1 MRIRKLIERIRL
13 DYKKATIWR
22 VREQAHFFSRLSVLM
37 QEGYLFPQA
46 ISILLPH
53 HIEAHEEIQ
62 KLINEKLRQGVGV
75 SGILETLHISK
86 QYLVAITVAENNG
99 HMIETLKGVAKQMAL
114 SEATKKKLMKLLL
127 YPVVLFLFLLLLFL
141 VFRTVFF
148 PNIEKMVT
156 SRTTGKE
163 ETSSIALSKLLLHF
177 PDALFVVG
185 IAVICSILIFQLYL
199 KRQPIAQRLKII
211 LKTPFIRMYIRIS
224 LTRQFAAYLG
234 SLLQSGFSLQ
244 ASLQILEEQRLQP
257 FLQHLARCIKE
268 RVVFGDTLTQAVNL
282 MEVWQKD
289 FSVFV
294 EHGEQSGY
302 LGKELVLYSE
312 LLTEKQEQLLHKI
325 LAFVQPT
332 FFIIIAVCIVA
343 AYVSLLLPIYQMIEL
358 V

>member
-1 MRIRKLIERIRL
+1 MRIQKFIERIRL
-13 DYKKATIWR
+13 NYKKATKWR
-22 VREQAHFFSRLSVLM
+22 VREQAHFLSRLSVLM
-37 QEGYLFPQA
+37 HEGYLFPQA

-75 SGILETLHISK
+75 SGIFEALQLPK
-86 QYLVAITVAENNG
+86 QHLVAIIVAENNG
-99 HMIETLKGVAKQMAL
+99 DMIETLKGVAKQMAL
-114 SEATKKKLMKLLL
+114 NETSKKKLMKLLL
-127 YPVVLFLFLLLLFL
+127 YPIVLIIFLLLLFL
-141 VFRTVFF
+141 VFRTIFF
-148 PNIEKMVT
+148 PNIEKMVA
-156 SRTTGKE
+156 SRTAGTE
-163 ETSSIALSKLLLHF
+163 ETGIALSKVLLHF
-177 PDALFVVG
+177 PDALIVAG
-185 IAVICSILIFQLYL
+185 IAGICCILIFRFFL
-199 KRQPIAQRLKII
+199 KRRSIAHQLNII
-211 LKTPFIRMYIRIS
+211 LNTPLIRIYVRMS

-257 FLQHLARCIKE
+257 FLQYLARCIKE
-268 RVVFGDTLTQAVNL
+268 RVVFGDTLTQAVN
-282 MEVWQKD
+282 MMTVWQKD
-289 FSVFV
+289 FSIFV

-312 LLTEKQEQLLHKI
+312 LLTERQEQLLHKI

-332 FFIIIAVCIVA
+332 FFIIIAMCIVA

>member
-1 MRIRKLIERIRL
+1 MRIRTFIERIQL
-13 DYKKATIWR
+13 AFNKATKWR
-22 VREQAHFFSRLSVLM
+22 VREQAHFFSRLSGLM

-53 HIEAHEEIQ
+53 HIEAHEDMQ

-75 SGILETLHISK
+75 LGVFEALQLPK
-86 QYLVAITVAENNG
+86 QHLIAITIAENNG

-127 YPVVLFLFLLLLFL
+127 YPVVLILFLLLLFL
-141 VFRTVFF
+141 VFRTIFF

-156 SRTTGKE
+156 SRTTGTE
-163 ETSSIALSKLLLHF
+163 ETSIALSKVLLHL
-177 PDALFVVG
+177 PDALMFIG
-185 IAVICSILIFQLYL
+185 IAVFCCIFIFHLTL
-199 KRQPIAQRLKII
+199 KRRPIARQLTII
-211 LKTPFIRMYIRIS
+211 LKTPLIRIYTRMS

-257 FLQHLARCIKE
+257 FLQYLARCIKD
-268 RVVFGDTLTQAVNL
+268 RIVLGDTLTQAVKL
-282 MEVWQKD
+282 MTVWQKD
-289 FSVFV
+289 FTTFV

-312 LLTEKQEQLLHKI
+312 LLTEKQEQLLYKI
-325 LAFVQPT
+325 LAFVQPA
-332 FFIIIAVCIVA
+332 FFIIIAMCIVA
-343 AYVSLLLPIYQMIEL
+343 AYVSLLLPIYHMIEL

>member
-1 MRIRKLIERIRL
+1 MRMQKFIERIRL
-13 DYKKATIWR
+13 DYKKATKWR

-37 QEGYLFPQA
+37 QEGYLFSQA

-62 KLINEKLRQGVGV
+62 KLVNEKLRQGVGV
-75 SGILETLHISK
+75 SGVFEALQIPK
-86 QYLVAITVAENNG
+86 QHLVAITVAENNG

-114 SEATKKKLMKLLL
+114 SESTKKKLMKLLL
-127 YPVVLFLFLLLLFL
+127 YPVVLLLFLMLLFL
-141 VFRTVFF
+141 VFRTIFF
-148 PNIEKMVT
+148 PKIEKMVT
-156 SRTTGKE
+156 SRTTGTE
-163 ETSSIALSKLLLHF
+163 ETSIALSKVLLHF
-177 PDALFVVG
+177 PDALIVVG
-185 IAVICSILIFQLYL
+185 IAVICSILIFHLYL
-199 KRQPIAQRLKII
+199 KRRRIAHRLNII
-211 LKTPFIRMYIRIS
+211 LKTPLIRIYIRMS

-257 FLQHLARCIKE
+257 FLQYLARCIKE
-268 RVVFGDTLTQAVNL
+268 RVVFGDTLTQAVQL
-282 MEVWQKD
+282 MTVWQKD
-289 FSVFV
+289 FSTFV

-332 FFIIIAVCIVA
+332 FFIIIAMCIVA
-343 AYVSLLLPIYQMIEL
+343 AYLSLLLPIYHMIEL

>member
-1 MRIRKLIERIRL
+1 MRIRNFFEGIRL
-13 DYKKATIWR
+13 DYKKATKWR

-62 KLINEKLRQGVGV
+62 KLVNERLRQGAGV
-75 SGILETLHISK
+75 LGVFEALQIPK
-86 QYLVAITVAENNG
+86 QHLVAITVAENNG

-114 SEATKKKLMKLLL
+114 SESTKKKLMKLLF
-127 YPVVLFLFLLLLFL
+127 YPVVLILFLMLLFL
-141 VFRTVFF
+141 VFRTIFF

-156 SRTTGKE
+156 SRTTGTE
-163 ETSSIALSKLLLHF
+163 EASIALSKVLLHF
-177 PDALFVVG
+177 PDALIVVG
-185 IAVICSILIFQLYL
+185 IAVICSIFFFHLYL
-199 KRQPIAQRLKII
+199 KRCPIAHRLNII
-211 LKTPFIRMYIRIS
+211 LKTPLIRIYIRMS

-244 ASLQILEEQRLQP
+244 ASLQILEEQQLQP
-257 FLQHLARCIKE
+257 FLQYLARCIKE
-268 RVVFGDTLTQAVNL
+268 RVVFGDTLTQAVHL
-282 MEVWQKD
+282 MTVWQMD
-289 FSVFV
+289 FSTFV

-312 LLTEKQEQLLHKI
+312 LLTEKQEQLLHKV

-332 FFIIIAVCIVA
+332 FFIIIAMCIVA
-343 AYVSLLLPIYQMIEL
+343 AYVSLLLPIYHMIEL

>member
-1 MRIRKLIERIRL
+1 MRIRKFFEGIRL
-13 DYKKATIWR
+13 DYKKATKWR

-62 KLINEKLRQGVGV
+62 KLVNERLRQGAGV
-75 SGILETLHISK
+75 LGVFEALQIPK
-86 QYLVAITVAENNG
+86 QHLVAITVAENNG
-99 HMIETLKGVAKQMAL
+99 HMIETLKGVAKQIAL
-114 SEATKKKLMKLLL
+114 SESTKKKLMKLLI
-127 YPVVLFLFLLLLFL
+127 YPVVLILFLMLLFL
-141 VFRTVFF
+141 VFRTIFF

-156 SRTTGKE
+156 SRTTGTE
-163 ETSSIALSKLLLHF
+163 ETSIALSKVLLHF
-177 PDALFVVG
+177 PDALIVVG
-185 IAVICSILIFQLYL
+185 IAVICSIFFFHLYL
-199 KRQPIAQRLKII
+199 KRCPIAQRLNMI
-211 LKTPFIRMYIRIS
+211 LKTPLIRIYIRMS

-244 ASLQILEEQRLQP
+244 ASLQILEEQQLQP
-257 FLQHLARCIKE
+257 FLQYLARCIKE
-268 RVVFGDTLTQAVNL
+268 RVVFGDSLTQAVHL
-282 MEVWQKD
+282 MTVWQMD
-289 FSVFV
+289 FSTFV

-312 LLTEKQEQLLHKI
+312 LLTEKQEQLLHKV

-332 FFIIIAVCIVA
+332 FFIIIAMCIVA
-343 AYVSLLLPIYQMIEL
+343 AYVSLLLPIYHMIEL

>member
-1 MRIRKLIERIRL
+1 MRIRKFIERIRL
-13 DYKKATIWR
+13 DYKKATKWR

-37 QEGYLFPQA
+37 EEGYLFPQA

-62 KLINEKLRQGVGV
+62 KLVNEKLRQGVGV
-75 SGILETLHISK
+75 LGVFEALQISK
-86 QYLVAITVAENNG
+86 QHLVAITVAENNG

-114 SEATKKKLMKLLL
+114 SESTKKKLMKLLL
-127 YPVVLFLFLLLLFL
+127 YPVVLIIFLMLLFL
-141 VFRTVFF
+141 VFRTILY

-156 SRTTGKE
+156 SRTTGTE
-163 ETSSIALSKLLLHF
+163 ETSIALSKVLLHF
-177 PDALFVVG
+177 PDALIVVG
-185 IAVICSILIFQLYL
+185 IAVICSIFFFHLYL
-199 KRQPIAQRLKII
+199 KRRTIAHRLNII
-211 LKTPFIRMYIRIS
+211 LKTPLIRIYIRMS

-244 ASLQILEEQRLQP
+244 ASLQILEEQRHQP
-257 FLQHLARCIKE
+257 FLQYLARCIKE
-268 RVVFGDTLTQAVNL
+268 RVVFGDTLTQAIHL
-282 MEVWQKD
+282 MTVWQMD
-289 FSVFV
+289 FSTFV

-332 FFIIIAVCIVA
+332 FFIIIAICIVA
-343 AYVSLLLPIYQMIEL
+343 AYVSLLLPIYHMIEL

>member
-1 MRIRKLIERIRL
+1 MRIQKFIERIRFE
-13 DYKKATIWR
+13 YKKATIWQ
-22 VREQAHFFSRLSVLM
+22 VKEQARFFSRLSVLM

-53 HIEAHEEIQ
+53 HIKAHEEIQ

-75 SGILETLHISK
+75 LGVLEALHISK
-86 QYLVAITVAENNG
+86 QHLVAITVAENNG

-114 SEATKKKLMKLLL
+114 SEAAKKKLMKLLL
-127 YPVVLFLFLLLLFL
+127 YPMVLILFLLLLFL

-148 PNIEKMVT
+148 PNIEKMVA
-156 SRTTGKE
+156 SRTTGTG
-163 ETSSIALSKLLLHF
+163 ETSVALSKILLHF
-177 PDALFVVG
+177 PDALIVVVL
-185 IAVICSILIFQLYL
+185 AVICSILIFQLYL
-199 KRQPIAQRLKII
+199 KRQPIAHRLIMI
-211 LKTPFIRMYIRIS
+211 LKTPFIRIWVRIS

-257 FLQHLARCIKE
+257 FLQYLARCIKE

-282 MEVWQKD
+282 MTVWQKD
-289 FSVFV
+289 FSTFV
-294 EHGEQSGY
+294 EHGEKSGY

-325 LAFVQPT
+325 LAFVQPS
-332 FFIIIAVCIVA
+332 FFIIIAMCIVA
-343 AYVSLLLPIYQMIEL
+343 AYVSLLLPIYHMIEL

>member
-1 MRIRKLIERIRL
+1 MRIQKFFEGIRL
-13 DYKKATIWR
+13 DYKKATKWR

-62 KLINEKLRQGVGV
+62 KLVNEKLRQGAGV
-75 SGILETLHISK
+75 LGVFEALQIPK
-86 QYLVAITVAENNG
+86 QHLVAITVAENNG

-114 SEATKKKLMKLLL
+114 SESTKKKLMKLLL
-127 YPVVLFLFLLLLFL
+127 YPVVLIIFLMLLFL
-141 VFRTVFF
+141 VFRTIFF

-156 SRTTGKE
+156 SRTTGTE
-163 ETSSIALSKLLLHF
+163 ETSIALSKVLLHF
-177 PDALFVVG
+177 PDALIVVG
-185 IAVICSILIFQLYL
+185 IAVICSIFFFHLYL
-199 KRQPIAQRLKII
+199 KRRPIAHRLNII
-211 LKTPFIRMYIRIS
+211 LKTPLIRIYIRMS

-244 ASLQILEEQRLQP
+244 ASLQILEQQQLQP
-257 FLQHLARCIKE
+257 FLQYLARCIKE
-268 RVVFGDTLTQAVNL
+268 RVVFGDTLTQAVHL
-282 MEVWQKD
+282 MTVWQMD
-289 FSVFV
+289 FSTFV

-332 FFIIIAVCIVA
+332 FFIIIAMCIVA
-343 AYVSLLLPIYQMIEL
+343 AYVSLLLPIYHMIEL

>member
-1 MRIRKLIERIRL
+1 MRIRKFIERIQF
-13 DYKKATIWR
+13 DYKKATKWR

-37 QEGYLFPQA
+37 QEGYLFHQA

-62 KLINEKLRQGVGV
+62 KLIDEKLRQGVGV
-75 SGILETLHISK
+75 SGVLEAMQLSK
-86 QYLVAITVAENNG
+86 QHLVAITVAENNG

-114 SEATKKKLMKLLL
+114 SEATKKKLIKLLL
-127 YPVVLFLFLLLLFL
+127 YPVVLMLFLLLLFL
-141 VFRTVFF
+141 VFRTIFF
-148 PNIEKMVT
+148 PNIEKMVA
-156 SRTTGKE
+156 SRTTGTE
-163 ETSSIALSKLLLHF
+163 ETSIALSKILLHS
-177 PDALFVVG
+177 PDALIVAG
-185 IAVICSILIFQLYL
+185 IAIICSISIFQLYL
-199 KRQPIAQRLKII
+199 KRQPIAHRLNII
-211 LKTPFIRMYIRIS
+211 LKTPFIRIYIRIS

-282 MEVWQKD
+282 MTVWQKD
-289 FSVFV
+289 FSTFV

-312 LLTEKQEQLLHKI
+312 LLTEKQEQLLHRI

-343 AYVSLLLPIYQMIEL
+343 AYVSLLLPIYHMIEL

>member
-1 MRIRKLIERIRL
+1 MRIRKFIERIRL
-13 DYKKATIWR
+13 KYKKATKWR

-75 SGILETLHISK
+75 SGIFEALQIPK
-86 QYLVAITVAENNG
+86 QHLVAITVAEING

-114 SEATKKKLMKLLL
+114 SESTKKKLMKLLL
-127 YPVVLFLFLLLLFL
+127 YPVVLMLFLLLLFL
-141 VFRTVFF
+141 VFRTIFF

-156 SRTTGKE
+156 SRTIGTE
-163 ETSSIALSKLLLHF
+163 ETSIALSKVLLYF
-177 PDALFVVG
+177 PDALMIVG
-185 IAVICSILIFQLYL
+185 IVVICSVLIFQLYL
-199 KRQPIAQRLKII
+199 KRRPIKHQLNIFLKI
-211 LKTPFIRMYIRIS
+211 PFIRIYTRLS

-257 FLQHLARCIKE
+257 FLQYLARCIKE
-268 RVVFGDTLTQAVNL
+268 RVIFGDTLTQAVDL
-282 MEVWQKD
+282 MSVWQKD
-289 FSVFV
+289 FSTFV
-294 EHGEQSGY
+294 EHGEHSGY
-302 LGKELVLYSE
+302 LGKELILYSE
-312 LLTEKQEQLLHKI
+312 LLTERQEQLLHKI

-332 FFIIIAVCIVA
+332 FFIIIAMCIVA
-343 AYVSLLLPIYQMIEL
+343 AYVSLLLPIYHMIEL

>member
-1 MRIRKLIERIRL
+1 MRIRKFFEGIRL
-13 DYKKATIWR
+13 DYKKATKWR
-22 VREQAHFFSRLSVLM
+22 VREQAQFFSRLSVLM

-62 KLINEKLRQGVGV
+62 KLVNEKLRQGAGV
-75 SGILETLHISK
+75 LGVFEVLHIPK
-86 QYLVAITVAENNG
+86 QHLVAITVAENNG

-114 SEATKKKLMKLLL
+114 IESTKKKLMKLLL
-127 YPVVLFLFLLLLFL
+127 YPVVLILFLMLLFL
-141 VFRTVFF
+141 VFRTIFF

-156 SRTTGKE
+156 SRTTGTE
-163 ETSSIALSKLLLHF
+163 ETSIALSKVLLHF
-177 PDALFVVG
+177 PDALIVVG
-185 IAVICSILIFQLYL
+185 IAVICSMFFFHLYL
-199 KRQPIAQRLKII
+199 KRCPIAHRLNII
-211 LKTPFIRMYIRIS
+211 LKTPLIRIYIRMS

-244 ASLQILEEQRLQP
+244 ASLQILEEQQLQP
-257 FLQHLARCIKE
+257 FLQYMARCIKE
-268 RVVFGDTLTQAVNL
+268 RVVFGDTLTQAVHL
-282 MEVWQKD
+282 MPVWQMD
-289 FSVFV
+289 FSTFV

-332 FFIIIAVCIVA
+332 FFIIIAMCIVA
-343 AYVSLLLPIYQMIEL
+343 AYVSLLLPIYHMIEL

>member
-1 MRIRKLIERIRL
+1 MRIRKFIERIRL
-13 DYKKATIWR
+13 DYKKATKWR
-22 VREQAHFFSRLSVLM
+22 VREQARFFSRLSVLM

-53 HIEAHEEIQ
+53 HIEGHEEIQ

-75 SGILETLHISK
+75 SGIFEALQLPKHH
-86 QYLVAITVAENNG
+86 LVAIIVAENNG
-99 HMIETLKGVAKQMAL
+99 GMIETLKGVAQQMAL
-114 SEATKKKLMKLLL
+114 SETTKKKLMKLLL
-127 YPVVLFLFLLLLFL
+127 YPIVLIIFLLLLFL
-141 VFRTVFF
+141 VFRTIFF

-156 SRTTGKE
+156 SRTVGTE
-163 ETSSIALSKLLLHF
+163 EAGIALSKVLLHF
-177 PDALFVVG
+177 PDALIVAG
-185 IAVICSILIFQLYL
+185 IAVICSIFIFHLYL
-199 KRQPIAQRLKII
+199 KRRPIARQLNII
-211 LKTPFIRMYIRIS
+211 LNTPLIRIYIRMS

-257 FLQHLARCIKE
+257 FLQYLARCLKE
-268 RVVFGDTLTQAVNL
+268 RVVFGDTLTQAVHL
-282 MEVWQKD
+282 MTVWQKD
-289 FSVFV
+289 FSIFV

-332 FFIIIAVCIVA
+332 FFIIIAMCIVA
-343 AYVSLLLPIYQMIEL
+343 AYVSLLLPIYHMIEL